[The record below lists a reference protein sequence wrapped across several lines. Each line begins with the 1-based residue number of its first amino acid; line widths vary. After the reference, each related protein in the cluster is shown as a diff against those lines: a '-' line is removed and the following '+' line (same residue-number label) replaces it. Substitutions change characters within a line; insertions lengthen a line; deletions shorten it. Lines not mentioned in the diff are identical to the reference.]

1 MMPKIKL
8 GNVEIKCAYKITL
21 DIISDELFL
30 NNIHTKV
37 NSLLTLVDA
46 FMPLYIIFVCAAM
59 WEMYSLR
66 RHGVTSREK

>member
-37 NSLLTLVDA
+37 NSLLTLVDV
-46 FMPLYIIFVCAAM
+46 VCAAM
-59 WEMYSLR
+59 WEMYPLR
-66 RHGVTSREK
+66 RHGVTSQEK

>member
-37 NSLLTLVDA
+37 NSLLTLVDV
-46 FMPLYIIFVCAAM
+46 VCAAM

-66 RHGVTSREK
+66 RHGVTSQEK

>member
-37 NSLLTLVDA
+37 NSLLTLVDV
-46 FMPLYIIFVCAAM
+46 VCAAM
-59 WEMYSLR
+59 WEMYYLR
-66 RHGVTSREK
+66 RHGVTSQEK